1 LQITAS
7 GGFAFLQRLL
17 AGTVPGNKAQ
27 RSEPIFERLQVLLD
41 MIKPLYAAATALV
54 VGASSLAAQQ
64 VLGRAMRDAD
74 GTPLAEA
81 LIILLDNQGQERA
94 RTITTPSGG
103 FELRAPGAGR
113 YRLRILRIG
122 QRGWETPP
130 FDLALE
136 QISRPTVRVPDRP
149 FELEELTTWAQ
160 RPNCGVTL
168 GDASVGAALLEAA
181 QTALGLAEAEV
192 ATGRRIYATESYRR
206 TVPVVGP
213 PEDSVAMQ
221 GKLAGW
227 PIQSAAPDSL
237 RRAGFVQGDWPPPS
251 FMREGPQVG
260 PIYFGPDAR
269 VLFTDWFL
277 GTHCISV
284 DTRTGRSSDE
294 RARVVARFKPAKGT
308 RNAAALNGWLE
319 FDRASLALRS
329 LNFEFAARPRWAPKG
344 SGGGQIRFARLPGG
358 VWLPVQ
364 WSMRAPVPKV
374 AGDGQRYRFFGVVET
389 TGRVTAVWRPDGRP
403 DREAEA
409 AITAAE

>member
-1 LQITAS
+1 VVNVAM
-7 GGFAFLQRLL
+7 
-17 AGTVPGNKAQ
+17 V
-27 RSEPIFERLQVLLD
+27 
-41 MIKPLYAAATALV
+41 KPLYAAATALV
-54 VGASSLAAQQ
+54 LGASSLAAQQ
-64 VLGRAMRDAD
+64 VLGRAVRNTD

-81 LIILLDNQGQERA
+81 LIILLDDGGQERA
-94 RTITTPSGG
+94 RTITSPSGS
-103 FELRAPGAGR
+103 FELRAPRAGR
-113 YRLRILRIG
+113 YHLRILRIG
-122 QRGWETPP
+122 RRGWETPP
-130 FDLALE
+130 FDLAME
-136 QISRPTVRVPDRP
+136 QISRPTIRAPDRP
-149 FELEELTTWAQ
+149 FELEELTAWAR
-160 RPNCGVTL
+160 RPTCGVTL

-206 TVPVVGP
+206 TLPVVGP
-213 PEDSVAMQ
+213 PEDSVAIQ

-237 RRAGFVQGDWPPPS
+237 RRTGFVQGDWPPPS
-251 FMREGPQVG
+251 PMTAQAG

-294 RARVVARFKPAKGT
+294 GTRVVARFKPAKGT

-344 SGGGQIRFARLPGG
+344 SGGGEIRFARLPGG

-374 AGDGQRYRFFGVVET
+374 AGDGHSYRFFGVVET
-389 TGRVTAVWRPDGRP
+389 GGRVTAVRRPDGQP
-403 DREAEA
+403 DCEAEA

>member
-1 LQITAS
+1 MVNVAM
-7 GGFAFLQRLL
+7 
-17 AGTVPGNKAQ
+17 V
-27 RSEPIFERLQVLLD
+27 
-41 MIKPLYAAATALV
+41 KPLYAAATALV
-54 VGASSLAAQQ
+54 LGASSLAAQQ
-64 VLGRAMRDAD
+64 VLGRAVRNTD

-81 LIILLDNQGQERA
+81 LIILLDDGGQERA
-94 RTITTPSGG
+94 RTITSPSGS
-103 FELRAPGAGR
+103 FELRAPRAGR
-113 YRLRILRIG
+113 YHLRILRIG
-122 QRGWETPP
+122 RRGWETPP
-130 FDLALE
+130 FDLAME
-136 QISRPTVRVPDRP
+136 QISRPTIRAPDRP
-149 FELEELTTWAQ
+149 FELEELTAWAR
-160 RPNCGVTL
+160 RPTCGVTL

-206 TVPVVGP
+206 TLPVVGP
-213 PEDSVAMQ
+213 PEDSVAIQ

-237 RRAGFVQGDWPPPS
+237 RRTGFVQGDWPPPS
-251 FMREGPQVG
+251 PMTAQAG

-294 RARVVARFKPAKGT
+294 GTRVVARFKPAKGT

-344 SGGGQIRFARLPGG
+344 SGGGEIRFARLPGG

-374 AGDGQRYRFFGVVET
+374 AGDGHSYRFFGVVET
-389 TGRVTAVWRPDGRP
+389 GGRVTAVRRPDGQP
-403 DREAEA
+403 DCEAEA

>member
-1 LQITAS
+1 MVNVAM
-7 GGFAFLQRLL
+7 
-17 AGTVPGNKAQ
+17 V
-27 RSEPIFERLQVLLD
+27 
-41 MIKPLYAAATALV
+41 KPLYAAATALV
-54 VGASSLAAQQ
+54 LGASSLAAQQ
-64 VLGRAMRDAD
+64 VLGRAARETD

-81 LIILLDNQGQERA
+81 LIILLDDGGQERA
-94 RTITTPSGG
+94 RTITSPSGS
-103 FELRAPGAGR
+103 FELRAPRAGR
-113 YRLRILRIG
+113 YHLRILRIG

-130 FDLALE
+130 FDLAME
-136 QISRPTVRVPDRP
+136 QISRPTIRAPDRP
-149 FELEELTTWAQ
+149 FELEELTAWAR
-160 RPNCGVTL
+160 RPTCGVTL

-206 TVPVVGP
+206 TLPVVGP
-213 PEDSVAMQ
+213 PEDSVAIQ

-237 RRAGFVQGDWPPPS
+237 RRTGFVQGDWPPPS
-251 FMREGPQVG
+251 PMTAQAG

-294 RARVVARFKPAKGT
+294 GTRVVARFKPAKGT

-344 SGGGQIRFARLPGG
+344 SGGGEIRFARLPGG

-374 AGDGQRYRFFGVVET
+374 AGDGHSYRFFGVVET
-389 TGRVTAVWRPDGRP
+389 GGRVTAVRRPDGQP

>member
-1 LQITAS
+1 VVNMA
-7 GGFAFLQRLL
+7 
-17 AGTVPGNKAQ
+17 
-27 RSEPIFERLQVLLD
+27 

-54 VGASSLAAQQ
+54 LGASSLAAQQ
-64 VLGRAMRDAD
+64 VLGRAVRDTD
-74 GTPLAEA
+74 GTPLGEA
-81 LIILLDNQGQERA
+81 LIILLDDRGQERA
-94 RTITTPSGG
+94 RTITTPTGG
-103 FELRAPGAGR
+103 FDLRAPGAGR

-136 QISRPTVRVPDRP
+136 QISRPRVRVPDRP
-149 FELEELTTWAQ
+149 FELEELTTWAR

-213 PEDSVAMQ
+213 PEDSVAIQ

-227 PIQSAAPDSL
+227 PIQSAPPDSL
-237 RRAGFVQGDWPPPS
+237 RQTGFVQGDWPPPS
-251 FMREGPQVG
+251 FMREGSQAG

-294 RARVVARFKPAKGT
+294 RTRVVARFKPAKGT

-319 FDRASLALRS
+319 FDRTSLALRS

-344 SGGGQIRFARLPGG
+344 SGGGEIRFARLPGG

-374 AGDGQRYRFFGVVET
+374 AGEGHRYQFFGIVET
-389 TGRVTAVWRPDGRP
+389 TGQVTAVRRPDGRP

>member
-1 LQITAS
+1 VVNVAM
-7 GGFAFLQRLL
+7 
-17 AGTVPGNKAQ
+17 V
-27 RSEPIFERLQVLLD
+27 
-41 MIKPLYAAATALV
+41 KPLYAAATALV
-54 VGASSLAAQQ
+54 LGASSLAAQQ
-64 VLGRAMRDAD
+64 VLGRAVRNTD

-81 LIILLDNQGQERA
+81 LIILLDDGGQERA
-94 RTITTPSGG
+94 RTITSPSGS
-103 FELRAPGAGR
+103 FELRAPRAGR
-113 YRLRILRIG
+113 YHLRILRIG

-130 FDLALE
+130 FDLAME
-136 QISRPTVRVPDRP
+136 QISRPTIRAPDRP
-149 FELEELTTWAQ
+149 FELEELTAWAR
-160 RPNCGVTL
+160 RPTCGVTL

-206 TVPVVGP
+206 TLPVVGP
-213 PEDSVAMQ
+213 PEDSVAIQ

-237 RRAGFVQGDWPPPS
+237 RRTGFVQGDWPPPS
-251 FMREGPQVG
+251 PMTAQAG

-294 RARVVARFKPAKGT
+294 GTRVVARFKPAKGT

-344 SGGGQIRFARLPGG
+344 SGGGEIRFARLPGG

-374 AGDGQRYRFFGVVET
+374 AGDGHSYRFFGVVET
-389 TGRVTAVWRPDGRP
+389 GGRVTAVRRPDGQP

-409 AITAAE
+409 AITAAEYEVARS

>member
-1 LQITAS
+1 VSNVA
-7 GGFAFLQRLL
+7 
-17 AGTVPGNKAQ
+17 
-27 RSEPIFERLQVLLD
+27 
-41 MIKPLYAAATALV
+41 MIKPLYAAATALIL
-54 VGASSLAAQQ
+54 GASSLPAQQ
-64 VLGRAMRDAD
+64 VLGRAVRETD

-81 LIILLDNQGQERA
+81 LIILLDDRGQERA
-94 RTITTPSGG
+94 RTVTSPTGG
-103 FELRAPGAGR
+103 FELRAPAAGR

-130 FDLALE
+130 FDLAIE
-136 QISRPTVRVPDRP
+136 QISRPSVRAPDRP
-149 FELEELTTWAQ
+149 FELQELTAFAR
-160 RPNCGVTL
+160 RPNCQVTL

-192 ATGRRIYATESYRR
+192 ATGQRSYATETYKR

-213 PEDSVAMQ
+213 AEDSLAIQ

-227 PIQSAAPDSL
+227 PIQSADPDSL
-237 RRAGFVQGDWPPPS
+237 RRSGFVQGDWPPPS
-251 FMREGPQVG
+251 SMRGPQAG

-284 DTRTGRSSDE
+284 DTRTGRSDE
-294 RARVVARFKPAKGT
+294 GTRVVARFKPAKGT

-319 FDRASLALRS
+319 FDRTSLALRS

-344 SGGGQIRFARLPGG
+344 SGGGEIRFARLPRG
-358 VWLPVQ
+358 VWLPVR
-364 WSMRAPVPKV
+364 WNMRAPVPKV
-374 AGDGQRYRFFGVVET
+374 AGDGRYRFFGVVET
-389 TGRVTAVWRPDGRP
+389 GGRVTAVWRPDGRR

>member
-1 LQITAS
+1 MVNVAM
-7 GGFAFLQRLL
+7 
-17 AGTVPGNKAQ
+17 V
-27 RSEPIFERLQVLLD
+27 
-41 MIKPLYAAATALV
+41 KPLYAAATALV
-54 VGASSLAAQQ
+54 LGASSLAAQQ
-64 VLGRAMRDAD
+64 VLGRAVRNTD

-81 LIILLDNQGQERA
+81 LIILLDDGGQERA
-94 RTITTPSGG
+94 RTITSPSGS
-103 FELRAPGAGR
+103 FELRAPRAGR
-113 YRLRILRIG
+113 YHLRILRIG

-130 FDLALE
+130 FDLAME
-136 QISRPTVRVPDRP
+136 QISRPTIRAPDRP
-149 FELEELTTWAQ
+149 FELEELTAWAR
-160 RPNCGVTL
+160 RPTCGVTL

-206 TVPVVGP
+206 TLPVVGP
-213 PEDSVAMQ
+213 PEDSVAIQ

-237 RRAGFVQGDWPPPS
+237 RRTGFVQGDWPPPS
-251 FMREGPQVG
+251 PMTAQAG

-294 RARVVARFKPAKGT
+294 RTRVVARFKPAKGT

-319 FDRASLALRS
+319 FDRAPLALRS

-344 SGGGQIRFARLPGG
+344 SGGGEIRFARLPGG

-374 AGDGQRYRFFGVVET
+374 AGDGHSYRFFGVVET
-389 TGRVTAVWRPDGRP
+389 GGRVTAVRRPDGQP

>member
-1 LQITAS
+1 
-7 GGFAFLQRLL
+7 
-17 AGTVPGNKAQ
+17 
-27 RSEPIFERLQVLLD
+27 
-41 MIKPLYAAATALV
+41 MIRPLYAAATALV
-54 VGASSLAAQQ
+54 LGSSSLAAQQ
-64 VLGRAMRDAD
+64 VLGHAVRDTD

-81 LIILLDNQGQERA
+81 LILLLDDRGQERA
-94 RTITTPSGG
+94 RTITTPTGG
-103 FELRAPGAGR
+103 FDLRASGAGR

-130 FDLALE
+130 FDLAVE

-149 FELEELTTWAQ
+149 FELAELTTYAR

-181 QTALGLAEAEV
+181 QTALGLAEAEL
-192 ATGRRIYATESYRR
+192 ATGQRSYATESYQR

-213 PEDSVAMQ
+213 AEDSVAIQ

-227 PIQSAAPDSL
+227 PIQSADPDSL
-237 RRAGFVQGDWPPPS
+237 RRSGFVQGDWPPPS
-251 FMREGPQVG
+251 FMSQGSQVG
-260 PIYFGPDAR
+260 PVYFGPDAR

-284 DTRTGRSSDE
+284 DTTIGRSDE
-294 RARVVARFKPAKGT
+294 RTRVVARFKPAKGT

-319 FDRASLALRS
+319 FDRTSFALRS

-344 SGGGQIRFARLPGG
+344 SGGGEIRFARLPGG
-358 VWLPVQ
+358 IWLPIQ

-374 AGDGQRYRFFGVVET
+374 AGDGHHYRFFGVVET
-389 TGRVTAVWRPDGRP
+389 TGRVTAVRRPDGRP

>member
-1 LQITAS
+1 MVNVAM
-7 GGFAFLQRLL
+7 
-17 AGTVPGNKAQ
+17 V
-27 RSEPIFERLQVLLD
+27 
-41 MIKPLYAAATALV
+41 KPLDAAATALV
-54 VGASSLAAQQ
+54 LGASSLAAQQ
-64 VLGRAMRDAD
+64 VLGRAVRNTD

-81 LIILLDNQGQERA
+81 LIILLDDGGQERA
-94 RTITTPSGG
+94 RTITSPSGS
-103 FELRAPGAGR
+103 FELRAPRAGR
-113 YRLRILRIG
+113 YHLRILRIG

-130 FDLALE
+130 FDLAME
-136 QISRPTVRVPDRP
+136 QISRPTIRAPGRP
-149 FELEELTTWAQ
+149 FELEELTAWAR
-160 RPNCGVTL
+160 RPTCGVTL

-206 TVPVVGP
+206 TLPVVGP
-213 PEDSVAMQ
+213 PEDSVAIQ

-237 RRAGFVQGDWPPPS
+237 RRTGFVQGDWPPPS
-251 FMREGPQVG
+251 PMTAQAG

-294 RARVVARFKPAKGT
+294 GTRVVARFKPAKGT

-344 SGGGQIRFARLPGG
+344 SGGGEIRFARLPGG

-374 AGDGQRYRFFGVVET
+374 AGDGHSYRFFGVVET
-389 TGRVTAVWRPDGRP
+389 GGRVTAVRRPDGQP